1 MNVPDGPADDGALRL
16 MCARCRW
23 DALCDAR
30 AVQIKTSG
38 GFSMH
43 DDAAASGKRQ
53 AASGKRQAASGKRQA
68 ASGKRQAASGKRQA
82 ASGKRQAASGKRQ
95 AASGKPQAAS
105 RKPQAAS
112 RQAGKQGPKH
122 VAIRGLQS
130 RTRRT
135 GTRVPRAFL
144 APSGDVGGGA

>member
-1 MNVPDGPADDGALRL
+1 MNAPDGPADDGALRL

-23 DALCDAR
+23 DALCGAR

-82 ASGKRQAASGKRQ
+82 ASGKRQAASR
-95 AASGKPQAAS
+95 KPQAAS

-112 RQAGKQGPKH
+112 RKRQAGKQAPKG

>member
-1 MNVPDGPADDGALRL
+1 MNAPDGPADDGALRL

-23 DALCDAR
+23 DALCGAR

-68 ASGKRQAASGKRQA
+68 ASGKRQAASRKPQA
-82 ASGKRQAASGKRQ
+82 ASR
-95 AASGKPQAAS
+95 QAAS

>member
-1 MNVPDGPADDGALRL
+1 MNAPDGPADDGALRL

-23 DALCDAR
+23 DALCGAR

-43 DDAAASGKRQ
+43 DDAAASR
-53 AASGKRQAASGKRQA
+53 
-68 ASGKRQAASGKRQA
+68 
-82 ASGKRQAASGKRQ
+82 
-95 AASGKPQAAS
+95 KPQAAS

-112 RQAGKQGPKH
+112 RKPQAASRKPQAASGKRQAASRQAGKQAPKH
-122 VAIRGLQS
+122 VAIRRLQS